1 MECLKWSWMG
11 HSSRDMDDT
20 DAEGELNCGRRAQE
34 VCFRG
39 EEC

>member
-20 DAEGELNCGRRAQE
+20 DAESELTCGCRAQE
-34 VCFRG
+34 VGFRG